1 MKLRD
6 LLLAGFTAVAIFGS
20 TSVHSTAYVR
30 IGGIAGDARDI
41 VHKNWFEIISLDQG
55 AHRWTQK
62 DASIAYLPKES
73 NSEGEG
79 KITVTRYAR
88 NAIPDVYT
96 ACVNG
101 TYISTVTLDVP
112 VGKGRDDK
120 YVKLTLSD
128 VIISEV
134 NLHRPEINRGV
145 PIEQITMNFE
155 NARWDRPVLDSERKA
170 PKPQKMRIPY
180 RR

>member
-6 LLLAGFTAVAIFGS
+6 LLLAGFAAIAVFG
-20 TSVHSTAYVR
+20 TTTVHSAAYVR
-30 IGGIAGDARDI
+30 IGGIAGDARDS

-55 AHRWTQK
+55 SHRWTQM
-62 DASIAYLPKES
+62 DGSISYLPKES

-88 NAIPDVYT
+88 HAIPDIYT

-112 VGKGRDDK
+112 VGAGSDNK

-128 VIISEV
+128 VVISEV
-134 NLHRPEINRGV
+134 NLHRPETAKIV
-145 PIEQITMNFE
+145 PIEQITMNFQH
-155 NARWDRPVLDSERKA
+155 ARWDRPALDSEKK
-170 PKPQKMRIPY
+170 PVTPQKMTIPY

>member
-6 LLLAGFTAVAIFGS
+6 ILFAGFVAIVIFG
-20 TSVHSTAYVR
+20 TTTVHSAAYVR

-41 VHKNWFEIISLDQG
+41 AHKNWFEIISLDQG
-55 AHRWTQK
+55 SHRWTQK
-62 DASIAYLPKES
+62 DGSISYLPKES

-88 NAIPDVYT
+88 HAIPDIYT
-96 ACVNG
+96 ACVYG

-112 VGKGRDDK
+112 VGAGRDNK

-128 VIISEV
+128 VVISEV
-134 NLHRPEINRGV
+134 NLHRPEIIRGV

-155 NARWDRPVLDSERKA
+155 HARWDRPALDSERK
-170 PKPQKMRIPY
+170 PLTPQRMRIPY